1 MFSLVLDE
9 AAQNAMLSNGF
20 TIFAWTNRGKYLLY
34 KQADQISVE
43 FWTLK
48 TLC

>member
-1 MFSLVLDE
+1 MKLRKMLYFQMALPFS
-9 AAQNAMLSNGF
+9 
-20 TIFAWTNRGKYLLY
+20 NRGKYLLY